1 MWGSEMTQEVKNQQD
16 MASLQESVLNSFG
29 AGLWQLNLFEGKEP
43 AFFGDTQF
51 LKLLGVEDQQLT
63 PEEIYCHWNRRLVEQ
78 YREMVMTSV
87 EKMKNGKL
95 AETTYLWKHPKLG
108 VQYVRCGGNGEYIPG
123 KGYIIK
129 GYHRIVTDIVN
140 AGLDYKRR
148 LDTFNSLYSSVME
161 INLEDNEVLILREP
175 GSIGKTTRIP
185 ARTIKEALH
194 RLCDLYIASEDIEK
208 VREFLELDN
217 LACQCEH
224 EKESSIE
231 CKDINGEWCRIVV
244 VPEITVA
251 GEDSKQYLL
260 GIQTITREK
269 ERELEQKQQ
278 LEEALA
284 RAQEANAAKNTFL
297 SRMSHDIRTPLNGI
311 IGLLDIGDT
320 HGDDIKFL
328 KKNRDKAR
336 IAANHL
342 LALINDVLE
351 ISKLDSRSVVL
362 SREAIDIRDIIRE
375 INVIAGV
382 KTSESGIT
390 LRYFGE
396 VNDIENPYIYG
407 SPLHIRQVFL
417 NIIGNATKYN
427 KPGGTV
433 DCYLS
438 LLEKTDSVVTYQCVI
453 KDTGIGMSKE
463 FLEHIFEPFAQEHID
478 TTGTMQGTGLG
489 MSIVKGL
496 VDYMGGTIKVES
508 EVGLGST
515 FTVTLP
521 FEIAPEE
528 EVRKK
533 RYEDRPSDINGVN
546 ILLVEDN
553 NLNREIATC
562 ILEDEGANV
571 ICAGDGY
578 QGVHLFKNN
587 PPGTFDLILMDLMMP
602 IMDGYV
608 ATKTI
613 RGLDRPDA
621 KEIPILAMTANAF
634 LEDVKN
640 TKMAGMNEHIAK
652 PFDKKKLI
660 ATIAYYAKK

>member
-1 MWGSEMTQEVKNQQD
+1 M
-16 MASLQESVLNSFG
+16 
-29 AGLWQLNLFEGKEP
+29 
-43 AFFGDTQF
+43 
-51 LKLLGVEDQQLT
+51 
-63 PEEIYCHWNRRLVEQ
+63 
-78 YREMVMTSV
+78 
-87 EKMKNGKL
+87 
-95 AETTYLWKHPKLG
+95 
-108 VQYVRCGGNGEYIPG
+108 
-123 KGYIIK
+123 
-129 GYHRIVTDIVN
+129 
-140 AGLDYKRR
+140 
-148 LDTFNSLYSSVME
+148 
-161 INLEDNEVLILREP
+161 
-175 GSIGKTTRIP
+175 
-185 ARTIKEALH
+185 
-194 RLCDLYIASEDIEK
+194 
-208 VREFLELDN
+208 
-217 LACQCEH
+217 
-224 EKESSIE
+224 
-231 CKDINGEWCRIVV
+231 
-244 VPEITVA
+244 
-251 GEDSKQYLL
+251 
-260 GIQTITREK
+260 
-269 ERELEQKQQ
+269 
-278 LEEALA
+278 
-284 RAQEANAAKNTFL
+284 
-297 SRMSHDIRTPLNGI
+297 
-311 IGLLDIGDT
+311 
-320 HGDDIKFL
+320 
-328 KKNRDKAR
+328 
-336 IAANHL
+336 
-342 LALINDVLE
+342 
-351 ISKLDSRSVVL
+351 
-362 SREAIDIRDIIRE
+362 
-375 INVIAGV
+375 IAGV

>member
-1 MWGSEMTQEVKNQQD
+1 M
-16 MASLQESVLNSFG
+16 
-29 AGLWQLNLFEGKEP
+29 
-43 AFFGDTQF
+43 
-51 LKLLGVEDQQLT
+51 
-63 PEEIYCHWNRRLVEQ
+63 
-78 YREMVMTSV
+78 
-87 EKMKNGKL
+87 
-95 AETTYLWKHPKLG
+95 
-108 VQYVRCGGNGEYIPG
+108 
-123 KGYIIK
+123 
-129 GYHRIVTDIVN
+129 
-140 AGLDYKRR
+140 
-148 LDTFNSLYSSVME
+148 
-161 INLEDNEVLILREP
+161 
-175 GSIGKTTRIP
+175 
-185 ARTIKEALH
+185 
-194 RLCDLYIASEDIEK
+194 
-208 VREFLELDN
+208 
-217 LACQCEH
+217 
-224 EKESSIE
+224 
-231 CKDINGEWCRIVV
+231 
-244 VPEITVA
+244 
-251 GEDSKQYLL
+251 
-260 GIQTITREK
+260 
-269 ERELEQKQQ
+269 
-278 LEEALA
+278 
-284 RAQEANAAKNTFL
+284 
-297 SRMSHDIRTPLNGI
+297 
-311 IGLLDIGDT
+311 
-320 HGDDIKFL
+320 
-328 KKNRDKAR
+328 
-336 IAANHL
+336 
-342 LALINDVLE
+342 
-351 ISKLDSRSVVL
+351 
-362 SREAIDIRDIIRE
+362 
-375 INVIAGV
+375 
-382 KTSESGIT
+382 
-390 LRYFGE
+390 
-396 VNDIENPYIYG
+396 
-407 SPLHIRQVFL
+407 FL

-433 DCYLS
+433 DCYLN